1 MTSNPTK
8 VTAKNTV
15 ISPNSLVWKFCG
27 KAQFLC
33 LSQNFHTRKL
43 GDIMVFYAVSFI
55 VIVDIEKEFDDLDH
69 IFFILDLE
77 KFRFWANDIA
87 WVKT

>member
-1 MTSNPTK
+1 
-8 VTAKNTV
+8 
-15 ISPNSLVWKFCG
+15 
-27 KAQFLC
+27 
-33 LSQNFHTRKL
+33 
-43 GDIMVFYAVSFI
+43 MVFYAVSFI

-87 WVKT
+87 WVKTWLKYQKKIVISKENMSHMNPFWYSFLYCQLKFYLY